1 MGEKEDTWATLQ
13 QAKQRMADILDSHG
27 IELSIFYYGERTE
40 VAVGFR
46 YRGES
51 ILEDEHDFTFS
62 NFKEE
67 EETFWPAKIIST
79 FHGVTGTTISAA
91 RVAIHR
97 PSDWKLPYLQ
107 HIK

>member
-1 MGEKEDTWATLQ
+1 MTTLQ

-51 ILEDEHDFTFS
+51 VFEDEHDFTFS

-67 EETFWPAKIIST
+67 EEDSGWPAGFT
-79 FHGVTGTTISAA
+79 VVGYGVTGSYTLGVKDGWPPHDYHTTI
-91 RVAIHR
+91 VCHEQEPPITE
-97 PSDWKLPYLQ
+97 
-107 HIK
+107 